1 MVQKPARLALSI
13 ACLQALANKTYYF
26 LKMFQSLD
34 HLIIVVEDLEK
45 AIDNY
50 QLIMGTPPVWTG
62 GHKSLGTSNA
72 LFNFQNIYLELLSP
86 TGEGSGADLISHYL
100 KDSGEGLIG
109 MVFATEDINSARHSL
124 VEKGFLVEEPSSGQ
138 GINNSDQQTRN
149 WKNLFLPPE
158 LTRGIFSFV
167 IEHLDENLPQSKAL
181 NASSPHKLDHVVI
194 NTNDADGFIK
204 IYKDTFNI
212 RLALDKIIEHWNKRM
227 LFFRLNKTTIEV
239 IEQKDDLPSN
249 DQMWGLAWD
258 VKDIEKAHKR
268 LTTEGIEVTPVQK
281 GIKEKTLVAT
291 IKSHNHNV
299 PTLLI
304 QHLD

>member
-1 MVQKPARLALSI
+1 MFAR
-13 ACLQALANKTYYF
+13 
-26 LKMFQSLD
+26 LD
-34 HLIIVVEDLEK
+34 HLIVAVKDLKE
-45 AIDNY
+45 AENNY
-50 QLIMGTPPVWTG
+50 KKLFGFTPVWKG
-62 GHKSLGTSNA
+62 IHKDWGTSNS
-72 LFNFQNIYLELLSP
+72 LFNFENTYFELLSASGN
-86 TGEGSGADLISHYL
+86 GEGADLVNNYL
-100 KDSGEGLIG
+100 AQSGEGLMG
-109 MVFATEDINSARHSL
+109 MVFATEDINSASDSL
-124 VEKGFLVEEPSSGQ
+124 VEKGFLVEELSNGQ
-138 GINNSDQQTRN
+138 GINNSDQHTRK

-167 IEHLDENLPQSKAL
+167 IEHLDGNLPQLKEL

-204 IYKDTFNI
+204 IYRDTFNI
-212 RLALDKIIEHWNKRM
+212 RLALDKFIEHWQKRM

-239 IEQKDDLPSN
+239 IEQKDDLKPN
-249 DQMWGLAWD
+249 DKMWGLAWEIT
-258 VKDIEKAHKR
+258 DIEKAHAR
-268 LTTEGIEVTPVQK
+268 LVAEGIEVTPVQK

>member
-1 MVQKPARLALSI
+1 MFTRLG
-13 ACLQALANKTYYF
+13 
-26 LKMFQSLD
+26 
-34 HLIIVVEDLEK
+34 HLIVAVKDLEE
-45 AIDNY
+45 AENNY
-50 QLIMGTPPVWTG
+50 KKLFGFPPVWKGT
-62 GHKSLGTSNA
+62 HKDLGTSNS
-72 LFNFQNIYLELLSP
+72 LFNFENTYFELLSAS
-86 TGEGSGADLISHYL
+86 GNGAGADLVNNYL
-100 KDSGEGLIG
+100 AQSGEGLIG

-204 IYKDTFNI
+204 IYKDAFNI

-258 VKDIEKAHKR
+258 VKDIEKTHKR

>member
-1 MVQKPARLALSI
+1 
-13 ACLQALANKTYYF
+13 
-26 LKMFQSLD
+26 MFTRLD
-34 HLIIVVEDLEK
+34 HLIVAVKDLEE
-45 AIDNY
+45 AENNY
-50 QLIMGTPPVWTG
+50 KKLFGISPVWKG
-62 GHKSLGTSNA
+62 AHKDLGTSNS
-72 LFNFQNIYLELLSP
+72 LFNFENTYFELLSAFGNG
-86 TGEGSGADLISHYL
+86 TGADIVNKYL
-100 KDSGEGLIG
+100 AQSGEGLMG

-204 IYKDTFNI
+204 IYKDAFNI

-239 IEQKDDLPSN
+239 IEQKDDLSSN

-268 LTTEGIEVTPVQK
+268 LTTEGIEVTSVQK

>member
-1 MVQKPARLALSI
+1 
-13 ACLQALANKTYYF
+13 
-26 LKMFQSLD
+26 MFTKLD
-34 HLIIVVEDLEK
+34 HLIVAVKDLEE
-45 AIDNY
+45 AENNY
-50 QLIMGTPPVWTG
+50 KKLFGFPPVWKGT
-62 GHKSLGTSNA
+62 HKDLGTSNS
-72 LFNFQNIYLELLSP
+72 LFNFENTYFELLSAS
-86 TGEGSGADLISHYL
+86 GNGAGADLVNHYL
-100 KDSGEGLIG
+100 AQSGEGLIG

-124 VEKGFLVEEPSSGQ
+124 LEKGFLVEEPSSEQ

-167 IEHLDENLPQSKAL
+167 IEHLDENLPQSKVL

-204 IYKDTFNI
+204 IYKDAFNI

-239 IEQKDDLPSN
+239 IEQKDDLSSN

>member
-1 MVQKPARLALSI
+1 
-13 ACLQALANKTYYF
+13 
-26 LKMFQSLD
+26 MFTRLD
-34 HLIIVVEDLEK
+34 HLIVAVKDLEE
-45 AIDNY
+45 AENNY
-50 QLIMGTPPVWTG
+50 KKLFGISPVWKG
-62 GHKSLGTSNA
+62 AHKDLGTSNS
-72 LFNFQNIYLELLSP
+72 LFNFENTYFELLSAS
-86 TGEGSGADLISHYL
+86 GNGAGADLVNKYL
-100 KDSGEGLIG
+100 AKSGEGLMG

-167 IEHLDENLPQSKAL
+167 IEHLDENLPQSKVL

-204 IYKDTFNI
+204 IYKDAFNI

-227 LFFRLNKTTIEV
+227 LFFRLSKTTIEV
-239 IEQKDDLPSN
+239 IEETDDLPPN
-249 DQMWGLAWD
+249 DKMWGLAWD
-258 VKDIEKAHKR
+258 VKDIEKAHER
-268 LTTEGIEVTPVQK
+268 LTAEGIEVTPIQK
-281 GIKEKTLVAT
+281 GIKEQTLAAT

>member
-1 MVQKPARLALSI
+1 
-13 ACLQALANKTYYF
+13 
-26 LKMFQSLD
+26 MFTRLD
-34 HLIIVVEDLEK
+34 HLIVAVKDLEE
-45 AIDNY
+45 AENNY
-50 QLIMGTPPVWTG
+50 KKLFGISPVWKG
-62 GHKSLGTSNA
+62 AHKDLGTSNS
-72 LFNFQNIYLELLSP
+72 LFNFENTYFELLSAS
-86 TGEGSGADLISHYL
+86 GNGAGADLVNKYL
-100 KDSGEGLIG
+100 AKSGEGLMG

-204 IYKDTFNI
+204 IYKDAFKI

-258 VKDIEKAHKR
+258 VKDIEKAHER